1 MARGYPQTNIVER
14 RPEFSDILKSQEQF
28 ANPQRAGV
36 GNNLNGWFDQ
46 LVLQAGIAIS
56 PLSVLLSCV
65 LFAVAIGGLIFV
77 IQENPITA
85 SLGAFVGL
93 IIPLGLLMIA
103 RTRRQTTILQ
113 QLPPMIDE
121 LARAARTGR
130 SLDQCLE
137 LIANDTPHPLGD
149 EMQLC
154 VRKLQMGVT
163 MNEALYELPERTG
176 VSALRILATALS
188 VHQQTGDLVQ
198 VLERLA
204 RTLRD
209 RGMFLGRLRAITAGS
224 RATALL
230 MIILPP
236 AILVFFM
243 FRDPEYLNRLMNSG
257 WGRFIT
263 IAGIVLEIVG
273 ASGSLEF
280 STIQNRP
287 DSPSQSIYP
296 GNNPR

>member
-1 MARGYPQTNIVER
+1 MARGFAQTTIES
-14 RPEFSDILKSQEQF
+14 RPEFADILKPQDQF
-28 ANPQRAGV
+28 AVPDRDDV
-36 GNNLNGWFDQ
+36 GNSLNGWFDR
-46 LVLQAGIAIS
+46 LVMQAGIDMA
-56 PLSVLLSCV
+56 PAAVLMLCV
-65 LFAVAIGGLIFV
+65 LFAVSLGGLIFV
-77 IQENPITA
+77 LQENPLTTGLA
-85 SLGAFVGL
+85 AFVGFVV
-93 IIPLGLLMIA
+93 PLGILMIM
-103 RTRRQTTILQ
+103 RSRRQNQILR

-137 LIANDTPHPLGD
+137 MVAADTPAPLGN
-149 EMQLC
+149 EMERS

-176 VSALRILATALS
+176 VNGLRILATALS
-188 VHQQTGDLVQ
+188 VHQQTGGDLVH

-230 MIILPP
+230 MILLPP
-236 AILVFFM
+236 AILVFFI
-243 FRDPEYLNRLMNSG
+243 FRDPNYLASLMASD

-263 IAGIVLEIVG
+263 IAGVVLEIVG
-273 ASGSLEF
+273 AIWILKILND
-280 STIQNRP
+280 TK
-287 DSPSQSIYP
+287 QS
-296 GNNPR
+296 

>member
-1 MARGYPQTNIVER
+1 MARGMTSPVTIER
-14 RPEFSDILKSQEQF
+14 RPEFADILKPQEQF
-28 ANPQRAGV
+28 AVPDRDSV
-36 GNNLNGWFDQ
+36 GNSLNGWFDR
-46 LVLQAGIAIS
+46 LILQAGV
-56 PLSVLLSCV
+56 PLAPLAALMLCV
-65 LFAVAIGGLIFV
+65 LFAVTLGGIVFV
-77 IQENPITA
+77 LQENPITA
-85 SLGAFVGL
+85 ALAMFVGFVL
-93 IIPLGLLMIA
+93 PLGVLMIM
-103 RTRRQTTILQ
+103 RTRRQSLILQ

-137 LIANDTPHPLGD
+137 MVADDTPSPLGD
-149 EMQLC
+149 EMLRS

-176 VSALRILATALS
+176 VNGLRILATALS
-188 VHQQTGDLVQ
+188 VHQQTGGDLVQ

-230 MIILPP
+230 MILLPP
-236 AILVFFM
+236 AILVFFI
-243 FRDPEYLNRLMNSG
+243 FRDPDYLNRLMTSS

-273 ASGSLEF
+273 AIWILKILND
-280 STIQNRP
+280 TK
-287 DSPSQSIYP
+287 QS
-296 GNNPR
+296 

>member
-1 MARGYPQTNIVER
+1 MARGYSPPTAIKP
-14 RPEFSDILKSQEQF
+14 RPEFADILKSQEQF
-28 ANPQRAGV
+28 AQPEREGV
-36 GNNLNGWFDQ
+36 GNSLNGWFDQ
-46 LVLQAGIAIS
+46 LVLQAGVPVA
-56 PLSVLLSCV
+56 PLAVLLSCV
-65 LFAVAIGGLIFV
+65 LFAVLLGGAVFV
-77 IQENPITA
+77 WQENPITA
-85 SLGAFVGL
+85 GLAMFVGMV
-93 IIPLGLLMIA
+93 IPIGIMMVV
-103 RTRRQTTILQ
+103 RSRRQALILR

-137 LIANDTPHPLGD
+137 MVADDTPQPMGG

-163 MNEALYELPERTG
+163 MNEALYDLPDRTG
-176 VSALRILATALS
+176 VGALRILATALS
-188 VHQQTGDLVQ
+188 VHQQTGGDLVQ

-209 RGMFLGRLRAITAGS
+209 RGLFLGRLRAITAGS

-236 AILVFFM
+236 AILTFFV
-243 FRDPEYLNRLMNSG
+243 FRDPDYLNRLMASG

-263 IAGIVLEIVG
+263 IAAIMLEIIG
-273 ASGSLEF
+273 AIWILKILND
-280 STIQNRP
+280 TKQT
-287 DSPSQSIYP
+287 
-296 GNNPR
+296 